1 MAATEIKAQ
10 LSYLRQLLHHSQAD
24 TLENRRHYNRLVQ
37 QYKALRGGAAVKAPK
52 LNDSKFFSEVRT
64 ILELYRE
71 GRVDLNIIGL
81 KIYHKEEVVS
91 YTRPSSGST
100 SALSD
105 EDPVVKMYGEY
116 LRSDDTLCLLV
127 LTTKDGHDD
136 YHWGLYN
143 TAKETWHFP
152 ASSEKGVVLDP
163 SLGAAEDPDA
173 DVEVHPPPASAD
185 GAPPEEVAD
194 IQLDPPAEEEDF

>member
-37 QYKALRGGAAVKAPK
+37 QYKALRGGAAVKAPDMSDQSFEK
-52 LNDSKFFSEVRT
+52 QVTSLVRSEYKDIKGQIFIRHYHATQLNG
-64 ILELYRE
+64 RE
-71 GRVDLNIIGL
+71 
-81 KIYHKEEVVS
+81 
-91 YTRPSSGST
+91 
-100 SALSD
+100 
-105 EDPVVKMYGEY
+105 EDPVVKVYGEY

-127 LTTKDGHDD
+127 VHDAVEASD
-136 YHWGLYN
+136 YYHWGLYN

-152 ASSEKGVVLDP
+152 TSSEKGVVLDP
-163 SLGAAEDPDA
+163 SPGAAEDPDA

-194 IQLDPPAEEEDF
+194 IQLDPPAE

>member
-10 LSYLRQLLHHSQAD
+10 LSHLRQLLHHSQAD

-37 QYKALRGGAAVKAPK
+37 QYKALRGGAAVKAPIIRDLEDQIDSIDSEYG
-52 LNDSKFFSEVRT
+52 LNLTNAR
-64 ILELYRE
+64 
-71 GRVDLNIIGL
+71 
-81 KIYHKEEVVS
+81 IYHTTKLDGNE
-91 YTRPSSGST
+91 
-100 SALSD
+100 ANK
-105 EDPVVKMYGEY
+105 EDPVVKVYGKY

-127 LTTKDGHDD
+127 LTTEGGHGLLTTEDRHDD

-163 SLGAAEDPDA
+163 SPGAAEDPD
-173 DVEVHPPPASAD
+173 DPGVKVHPPPAPAD
-185 GAPPEEVAD
+185 GALPEEVAVV
-194 IQLDPPAEEEDF
+194 QLNPPAEEEDL